1 MLMYLSDSLAS
12 PNYNDGLTVLR
23 TDDRR
28 FKCPTNAS
36 IFFYNELDSFEDWLS
51 VVGCQVS
58 NPAIFFALLYS
69 DDSLSNL

>member
-23 TDDRR
+23 TDAGR

-36 IFFYNELDSFEDWLS
+36 IFLFNELDLFEDWLS
-51 VVGCQVS
+51 VEGCQVS
-58 NPAIFFALLYS
+58 NPPFFSHFCTQLTV
-69 DDSLSNL
+69 